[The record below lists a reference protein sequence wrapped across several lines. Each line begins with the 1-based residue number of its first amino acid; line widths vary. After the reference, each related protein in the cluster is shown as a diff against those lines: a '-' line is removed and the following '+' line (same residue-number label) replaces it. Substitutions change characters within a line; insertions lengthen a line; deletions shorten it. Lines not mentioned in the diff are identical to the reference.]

1 MSSSVIMDNAG
12 DSERTIFLVM
22 ADSLRSLNS
31 VQETAYGAIG
41 IPLAAIGL
49 PIAVFLSPFYAEHMG
64 LGLAVTGT
72 IFMLLRFWD
81 LFTDP
86 IMGFLVDRFPAKRGR
101 YKHWLVLSV
110 IILAIPTFFLYMPE
124 VRPVHPFYLAGWL
137 MVFYVGSTLLMVPHK
152 AWVSVL
158 SPEYDERSRLFL
170 YREIFSVAAL
180 ILLLTLP
187 IILMYFFNVR
197 DDAQQLRIMGWSL
210 VISLPLT
217 VGIAIYFVPDPPPT
231 ANEPRVT
238 LNFNDLKASFAN
250 RQLWRVAIF
259 DVCIGTAV
267 AATAATYLFVASHA
281 FEVNRLIGML
291 GLVAYFL
298 AGIVAM
304 PFWTWLS
311 RRTEKHIALRRLCIF
326 NSLAFMIYL
335 PAWLWVDNIISLFI
349 AVFIS
354 GFGFGAPYI
363 LSRSM
368 IADLIEIE
376 EERSG
381 HHRGGTFYA
390 VMAAAYK
397 AGGGLAIGVPYLLL
411 GLLVGFKAEGGNSP
425 EAILGLVLVFVG
437 VPAVAYLIA
446 AWSIWSY
453 NVTRDKQ
460 AETAKNI
467 ANRKRDVAAFPA
479 QG

>member
-1 MSSSVIMDNAG
+1 MTDAPPK
-12 DSERTIFLVM
+12 
-22 ADSLRSLNS
+22 SLDT
-31 VQETAYGAIG
+31 VQASAYGAIG

-72 IFMLLRFWD
+72 VFMLLRFWD

-101 YKHWLVLSV
+101 YKHWLILSA
-110 IILAIPTFFLYMPE
+110 IILTVPTFFLYMPE
-124 VRPVHPFYLAGWL
+124 VRPIHPFYLAGWL

-158 SPEYDERSRLFL
+158 SPQYDERSRLFL
-170 YREIFSVAAL
+170 YREIFSVVAL

-187 IILMYFFNVR
+187 IILMFFFNIR

-210 VISLPLT
+210 VISLPIT
-217 VGIAIYFVPDPPPT
+217 IGIAISFVPDHPPT
-231 ANEPRVT
+231 ANEPQVT
-238 LNFNDLKASFAN
+238 LNFNDLKASFSN
-250 RQLWRVAIF
+250 KQLWRVAIF
-259 DVCIGTAV
+259 DVCIGTAI

-291 GLVAYFL
+291 GLVTYFI
-298 AGIVAM
+298 AGIIAM

-326 NSLAFMIYL
+326 NSFAFLIYF
-335 PAWLWVDNIISLFI
+335 PAWLWIDNLYSLFA
-349 AVFIS
+349 AVFVS
-354 GFGFGAPYI
+354 GFGFGAPYV

-411 GLLVGFKAEGGNSP
+411 GLVVGFNAEGGNSP
-425 EAILGLVLVFVG
+425 DAILGLVLVFVG

-460 AETAKNI
+460 AITAKNI
-467 ANRKRDVAAFPA
+467 ATRKSSEVTAPIKT
-479 QG
+479 